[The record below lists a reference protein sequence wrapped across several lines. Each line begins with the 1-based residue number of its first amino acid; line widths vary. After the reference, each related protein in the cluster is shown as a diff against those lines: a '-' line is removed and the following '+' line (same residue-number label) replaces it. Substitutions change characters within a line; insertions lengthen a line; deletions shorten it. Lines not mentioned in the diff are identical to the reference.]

1 VSAKPYT
8 ERYIVGAKPSAVKG
22 GKVWEVFDLQE
33 NRVVETWAHKGTAMS
48 LCGRL
53 NREARANRWKVKP

>member
-1 VSAKPYT
+1 MSAPYT
-8 ERYIVGAKPSAVKG
+8 QRYIVGAKPSAVKG

-33 NRVVETWAHKGTAMS
+33 NRVIETWAHKSSAMA

-53 NREARANRWKVKP
+53 NREARAALTKAQP